1 MVKILKSKK
10 KKEVTVRRFS
20 QKRYNRLF
28 LGGLI
33 VFFSLS
39 CLMIVTNLM
48 KADRKEEP
56 IQQIVADD
64 RKEYRLENYLNNF
77 VYYYF
82 NFSEDGETQSSQ
94 IEKLN
99 SFYADGLT
107 LSNQEYLRQP
117 SVLNTYRLLYLDK
130 EKATYLVSYTV
141 TIKEEGKETKQE
153 FVTEFTVPYKEVE
166 GKYYVSDLPYF
177 ETVKSSQYE
186 TVGEE
191 EKKKLE
197 PDNVLNEEQNSQ
209 LKDFLTLFFT
219 NYVSSQENLNLIAN
233 DIPVLAGT
241 RFKSLD
247 WAYLDDSDSNQLKV
261 YAQVTFD
268 TLGTTRS
275 ENFSFTIIKKDDGFY
290 VEKMK
295 HGIPEKYKKEEK
307 K

>member
-10 KKEVTVRRFS
+10 KKEITVRRFS

-48 KADRKEEP
+48 KANRKEEP

-107 LSNQEYLRQP
+107 LSNQGYLRQP

-275 ENFSFTIIKKDDGFY
+275 ENFSFAIIKKDDGFY

-295 HGIPEKYKKEEK
+295 HGIPENYKKEEK

>member
-10 KKEVTVRRFS
+10 KKEITVRRFS

-48 KADRKEEP
+48 KANRKEEP

-107 LSNQEYLRQP
+107 LSNQGYLRQP

-233 DIPVLAGT
+233 NIPVLAGT

-295 HGIPEKYKKEEK
+295 HGIPENYKKEEK

>member
-28 LGGLI
+28 FGGLI

-107 LSNQEYLRQP
+107 LSNQGYLRQP

>member
-10 KKEVTVRRFS
+10 KKEITVRRFS

-39 CLMIVTNLM
+39 CLMIVTNLL
-48 KADRKEEP
+48 KANRKEEP

-107 LSNQEYLRQP
+107 LSNQGYLRQP

-233 DIPVLAGT
+233 NIPVLAGT

-295 HGIPEKYKKEEK
+295 HGIPENYKKEEK

>member
-10 KKEVTVRRFS
+10 KKEITVRRFS

-48 KADRKEEP
+48 KANRKEEP

-107 LSNQEYLRQP
+107 LSNQGYLRQP

-130 EKATYLVSYTV
+130 EKVTYLVSYTV
-141 TIKEEGKETKQE
+141 TIQEEGKETKQE

>member
-10 KKEVTVRRFS
+10 KKEITVRRFS
-20 QKRYNRLF
+20 QKHYNRLF

-48 KADRKEEP
+48 KANRKEEP
-56 IQQIVADD
+56 IQQIAADD

-107 LSNQEYLRQP
+107 LSNQGYLRQP

-186 TVGEE
+186 AVSEGK
-191 EKKKLE
+191 KKKLE

-295 HGIPEKYKKEEK
+295 HGLPENYKKEEK

>member
-107 LSNQEYLRQP
+107 LSNQGYLRQP

>member
-107 LSNQEYLRQP
+107 LSNQGYLRQP

-186 TVGEE
+186 TAGEE

>member
-107 LSNQEYLRQP
+107 LSNQGYLRQP

-186 TVGEE
+186 IVGEE

-233 DIPVLAGT
+233 NIPVLAGT

>member
-10 KKEVTVRRFS
+10 KKEITVRRFS

-48 KADRKEEP
+48 KANRKEEP

-107 LSNQEYLRQP
+107 LSNQGYLRQP

>member
-10 KKEVTVRRFS
+10 KKEITVRRFS
-20 QKRYNRLF
+20 QKRYNWLF

-48 KADRKEEP
+48 KANRKEEP

-107 LSNQEYLRQP
+107 LSNQGYLRQP

-141 TIKEEGKETKQE
+141 TIQEEGKEIKQE

-166 GKYYVSDLPYF
+166 GEYYVSDLPYF

>member
-10 KKEVTVRRFS
+10 KKEITVRRFS

-48 KADRKEEP
+48 KANRKEEP

-107 LSNQEYLRQP
+107 LSNQGYLRQP

-141 TIKEEGKETKQE
+141 TIQEEGKETKQE

>member
-10 KKEVTVRRFS
+10 KKEITVRRFS
-20 QKRYNRLF
+20 QKHYNRLF

-48 KADRKEEP
+48 KANRKEEP

-107 LSNQEYLRQP
+107 LSNQGYLRQP

-153 FVTEFTVPYKEVE
+153 FVTEFTVPYKEVD

-233 DIPVLAGT
+233 NIPVLAGT

-295 HGIPEKYKKEEK
+295 HGIPENYKKEEK